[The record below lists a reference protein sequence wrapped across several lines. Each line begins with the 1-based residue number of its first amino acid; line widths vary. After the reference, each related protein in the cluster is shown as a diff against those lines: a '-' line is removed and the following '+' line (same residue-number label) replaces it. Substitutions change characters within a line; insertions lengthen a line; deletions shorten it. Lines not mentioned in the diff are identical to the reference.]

1 MIQFFNVKG
10 ELLADDSDNP
20 GAASAAVDS
29 RITIVVYIQYEKGSE
44 DEVDL
49 TFEAYQASL
58 DEWFPI
64 QYEDSAETV
73 ANVVKKIGASGK
85 YRLLIATAE
94 CESQLRVTATMV
106 NGVDGNVKIYL
117 VPMTPT
123 IR

>member
-85 YRLLIATAE
+85 
-94 CESQLRVTATMV
+94 
-106 NGVDGNVKIYL
+106 
-117 VPMTPT
+117 
-123 IR
+123 